1 MDVVIAEQKAYIFND
16 QLNDQA
22 ARERAI
28 EKKVDVFG
36 TVAKFLQRPRTEEIQ
51 ITYSEKRYE
60 PFWYVAAHA
69 TYIFERTQRY
79 RIPITDPSV
88 KTITITGAD
97 YTPQKEKEASALVLQ
112 GLEHCEDIFEKHF
125 YLDGVSSEKKDY
137 SQYMKF
143 PTSDI
148 ADLNTFAPD
157 HAIVVP
163 PQVRIAQVVREL
175 IQSMMK
181 AVQADRI
188 QQETVEITNVG
199 LYFHPIFAFEYHWTS
214 KDTKKVVEFDG
225 LTGAMRA
232 EGKAIHQQIRKVID
246 NDLLFDLSAEAV
258 NLVVPG
264 GAIAIKLV
272 RAAAQRAG
280 GGARPA

>member
-1 MDVVIAEQKAYIFND
+1 MDVVIAEQKAYVFND

-36 TVAKFLQRPRTEEIQ
+36 TVAKFLQRPKTEEIQ

-60 PFWYVAAHA
+60 PFWYVTAKA
-69 TYIFERTQRY
+69 TYIFERSQRY
-79 RIPITDPSV
+79 RIPVTDPAV
-88 KTITITGAD
+88 KTITIAGAV
-97 YTPQKEKEASALVLQ
+97 YSPQKEKEGGAFVLQ
-112 GLEHCEDIFEKHF
+112 GLEHCEDITEKQI
-125 YLDGVSSEKKDY
+125 YLDGVTSERKDLSAY
-137 SQYMKF
+137 LKF
-143 PTSDI
+143 AKNDI
-148 ADLNTFAPD
+148 VDLNAFAPD

-175 IQSMMK
+175 IQTMMK

-188 QQETVEITNVG
+188 QQEAVEISHVG
-199 LYFHPIFAFEYHWTS
+199 LYFHPIYAYEYHWVP
-214 KDTKKVVEFDG
+214 KDSKKVVEFDG

-232 EGKAIHQQIRKVID
+232 EGKAIHQQIKKVID

-264 GAIAIKLV
+264 GAIAIKLA
-272 RAAAQRAG
+272 RAAAQRG
-280 GGARPA
+280 IGVKSG